1 METSS
6 EEIRVKKRAL
16 LIFFLS
22 FFVVIWGISFDE
34 SLERFEE
41 WIAQPQD
48 QSNQIFE
55 AINDISVYRKYR
67 LAMIGPIRDDE
78 RFYDVNK
85 LLELVFDNIKTG
97 DINEDL
103 SLAAYLAYLSASLFN
118 GDLTVGGLNSFA
130 PYYTTYNQANT
141 QLRDTAVQYF
151 SHWIGYGVGIVSL
164 PLMSVFRSILP
175 RKRCERDCGMLLH
188 PIR

>member
-130 PYYTTYNQANT
+130 PYYTT
-141 QLRDTAVQYF
+141 
-151 SHWIGYGVGIVSL
+151 
-164 PLMSVFRSILP
+164 
-175 RKRCERDCGMLLH
+175 
-188 PIR
+188 